1 MSKKVYDSFS
11 QALAHAPEAKV
22 NKLFKEV
29 AAAVVGNLKLRRTL
43 CQIDNQ
49 LDKLGEEAD
58 PSHPFHKLY
67 VSQRKKLDVLEAKR
81 NKLNSKLRIYGIDL
95 R

>member
-1 MSKKVYDSFS
+1 VSKKVYDSFS
-11 QALAHAPEAKV
+11 QVLAISSEARV

-29 AAAVVGNLKLRRTL
+29 ASLVVGNLKLRRTI
-43 CQIDNQ
+43 CQIDSQ

-67 VSQRKKLDVLEAKR
+67 VSQRKKLEALEAKR
-81 NKLNSKLRIYGIDL
+81 YKLNSKLRIYGIDL